1 MWCILCLKAFDTIG
15 HCILLQKLYHYCI
28 RGIINAWCHLYLT
41 DHVQSTQI
49 GSEAS
54 TKQTTACGVPQGSL
68 QGPLLF
74 LLYVN
79 DSCMS
84 SDKLSF
90 SSFADDTNLCMVIE
104 ISIPLIQRV
113 SNAKLSKVQDCLVA
127 IKPTLNAK
135 KSNFVIFH
143 P

>member
-1 MWCILCLKAFDTIG
+1 MVYSLFKYDLPLHFTT
-15 HCILLQKLYHYCI
+15 KLYHYCI
-28 RGIINAWCHLYLT
+28 RGIIIDWFHSYVT
-41 DHVQSTQI
+41 DRVQSTQI
-49 GSEAS
+49 GSEIS
-54 TKQTTACGVPQGSL
+54 VKVTTACGVLQGSL

-90 SSFADDTNLCMVIE
+90 SSFAD
-104 ISIPLIQRV
+104 SIPLIQRV
-113 SNAKLSKVQDCLVA
+113 SNAKLSKVQDWLGA
-127 IKPTLNAK
+127 NKPTLKAK
-135 KSNFVIFH
+135 KSNFVTFH